1 MPDDQSA
8 MPPSRLPYMPAVPT
22 PVLEGPRGLRFDFN
36 EGCRVLV
43 RDNGLSWR
51 LRLSDLDTGNTL
63 FDTSG
68 TFNAGIV
75 RSAKRYY
82 IRFRIEAWEG
92 DELVFAHDYDARDR
106 DVLIQLYPFT
116 MGDGIGWFP
125 NAARFQEKHGCRL
138 TCAMSAALIPLF
150 REAYP
155 HIAFVAHDAVDTS
168 KFYASY
174 IVGVFYGDLHEVL
187 QPTDFR
193 MTGLHRSAAYTL
205 GLEPDEAPPRI
216 ALSDAGRPIAE
227 PYVCIATQA
236 TGQGKYWNNPNGWSE
251 IVAFLKASGYSVVC
265 IDQRPVNGNGI
276 VWNHIPHGVD
286 DQTGDH
292 PLQERA
298 RWLHHADF
306 FVGLSSGLSWLAW
319 AVGVPVVMISGFT
332 HPITEFKNPYRV
344 INFNVCNSC
353 WNDPEFRFDQGDYLG
368 CPRHR
373 DTPANTNAAVSS
385 PPNTSS
391 RRSGASRGLAAQ
403 GRRDPRPP
411 AAPRR
416 RFFVHG
422 QPAFRAGT

>member
-1 MPDDQSA
+1 MPGDQSA
-8 MPPSRLPYMPAVPT
+8 IPPAKLPYMPAAPT

-51 LRLSDLDTGNTL
+51 IRLSDLDTGNTL
-63 FDTSG
+63 FETAG
-68 TFNAGIV
+68 PFNAGIV

-92 DELVFAHDYDARDR
+92 GELVFTHDYDARDR

-116 MGDGIGWFP
+116 IGDGIGWFP
-125 NAARFQEKHGCRL
+125 NAARFREKHGCRL

-150 REAYP
+150 RDAYP
-155 HIAFVAHDAVDTS
+155 HIAFVAHDQVDTAH
-168 KFYASY
+168 FYASY
-174 IVGVFYGDLHEVL
+174 IVGVFYGELHEVL

-193 MTGLHRSAAYTL
+193 ITGLHRSAAYTL
-205 GLEPDEAPPRI
+205 GLEPDEAPPRV
-216 ALSDAGRPIAE
+216 ALADASRPIPE

-236 TGQGKYWNNPNGWSE
+236 TGQGKYWNNPNGWAE
-251 IVAFLKASGYSVVC
+251 VVAFLRAGGYRVVC
-265 IDQRPVNGNGI
+265 IDQRAVNGNGI
-276 VWNHIPHGVD
+276 VWNHIPHGVE

-298 RWLHHADF
+298 RWLRHADF

-353 WNDPEFRFDQGDYLG
+353 WNDAEFRFDQGDYLG

-373 DTPANTNAAVSS
+373 DTPRQYEC
-385 PPNTSS
+385 S
-391 RRSGASRGLAAQ
+391 RLITADQVKQAIRRIPGFRGAEG
-403 GRRDPRPP
+403 
-411 AAPRR
+411 
-416 RFFVHG
+416 
-422 QPAFRAGT
+422 